1 MIYIQSFKN
10 YDEFQKLFSVV
21 EHGNGVKSR
30 KNKILLGCLKDRRF
44 IHWWLQ
50 FRDEYA
56 KRTVEEDKSLDI
68 LQCTNMMQLK
78 SFVKEIIHRYA
89 SLDTYWNRAD
99 FHEHKSILA
108 GSWIMYSSR
117 MQANQDGLCADGDT
131 KSVRYINLDTNRIY
145 KMKAGKFI
153 TKCIEEQHATSIM
166 PEQAKRWIGEEF
178 ARDWEA
184 YAEEKIGNAD
194 NLTLCVGSST
204 SDFEDIYNGEL
215 CEGDFGS
222 CMEDNDQFYFY
233 TNSVDAS
240 AAYLR
245 NADGNIVARCVIFND
260 VHDDEGNS
268 YRLAERQ
275 YTTDEQEV
283 LKQIL
288 VNKLIE
294 AGRIDGYKKVGVDC
308 HDNRNFI
315 SVSGESLRDK
325 KFRIHCNLDDDDTL
339 SYQDS
344 FKYYNFNTKTA
355 YNYPEEGYTDE
366 LDETDDTFKRSH
378 KGEEWS
384 EIEQEY
390 IPCDQAE
397 WDEYNGSYVS
407 VEYSSDA
414 IFHGRT
420 IRLSDYR
427 TNDFCWSDHEN
438 CYIYEDEC
446 YYVES
451 HDDYYLDNDV
461 VEDIHGDNQLA
472 EECVWSNYECA
483 YIPENEASYSKVYE
497 DFLFKKT
504 ASYSKLLDDV
514 FYDGEDKDMAEE
526 TYRKE
531 HALMCIA

>member
-117 MQANQDGLCADGDT
+117 MQAYQDGLCADGDT
-131 KSVRYINLDTNRIY
+131 KSVRYVNLDTDRIY

-184 YAEEKIGNAD
+184 YAEEKIGDAG

-204 SDFEDIYNGEL
+204 SDFKDIYNGEL
-215 CEGDFGS
+215 CEGNFGS

-233 TNSVDAS
+233 TNAVDAS
-240 AAYLR
+240 AACLE
-245 NADGNIVARCVIFND
+245 NADGYIVARCVIFND

-315 SVSGESLRDK
+315 LR
-325 KFRIHCNLDDDDTL
+325 
-339 SYQDS
+339 Q
-344 FKYYNFNTKTA
+344 
-355 YNYPEEGYTDE
+355 
-366 LDETDDTFKRSH
+366 
-378 KGEEWS
+378 W
-384 EIEQEY
+384 IE
-390 IPCDQAE
+390 P
-397 WDEYNGSYVS
+397 
-407 VEYSSDA
+407 
-414 IFHGRT
+414 
-420 IRLSDYR
+420 
-427 TNDFCWSDHEN
+427 
-438 CYIYEDEC
+438 
-446 YYVES
+446 
-451 HDDYYLDNDV
+451 
-461 VEDIHGDNQLA
+461 
-472 EECVWSNYECA
+472 
-483 YIPENEASYSKVYE
+483 
-497 DFLFKKT
+497 
-504 ASYSKLLDDV
+504 
-514 FYDGEDKDMAEE
+514 
-526 TYRKE
+526 
-531 HALMCIA
+531 